1 MRIHVTING
10 PLRHPFDAS
19 AVTLEVPAAATV
31 QSVLR
36 AQVHLEDTE
45 IRHVVVL
52 HNGAHAALSAP
63 LRDDDRVDLYLPVG
77 GG

>member
-10 PLRHPFDAS
+10 PLRHPFATS
-19 AVTLEVPAAATV
+19 AVTLEVSAPATV

-36 AQVHLEDTE
+36 AQVQLADAE
-45 IRHVVVL
+45 IRQVVVL
-52 HNGAHAALSAP
+52 HNGAHAALPTP
-63 LRDDDRVDLYLPVG
+63 LADDDRVDLYLPVG